1 MNTEIMKIDN
11 NEIEGQ
17 LMGVTST
24 FCSVKAETPEEKRA
38 LFNAMNNPEFRVE
51 QFINQTI
58 YVKDVFAELV
68 DIMDKN
74 TGEFIQAARI
84 VLIDDEGTGYACV
97 SKGIFHAL
105 KKLFKLYG
113 APTWNEPIGITI
125 KQIRKSNNM
134 NILTFDL
141 A

>member
-1 MNTEIMKIDN
+1 MNNEIMKVDN
-11 NEIEGQ
+11 NDIEGQ

-24 FCSVKAETPEEKRA
+24 FCSVQAVTPEEKKA

-68 DIMDKN
+68 DIMNQN
-74 TGEFIQAARI
+74 TGEIIQAARI
-84 VLIDDEGTGYACV
+84 VLIDAEGKAYTCV
-97 SKGIFHAL
+97 SKGIFSAL
-105 KKLFKLYG
+105 KKLFNLYG
-113 APTWNEPIGITI
+113 VPTWNEPIGITI